1 VAHKAATWII
11 LLALVGT
18 ACGTMSPAPSA
29 SASASKSSAGPTP
42 AINPAN
48 FVAKVDNPWFPLVP
62 GTTLTYA
69 GTKDGKPA
77 IDVFVV
83 TSQTKTI
90 QGVKCVVISDTL
102 RLGGKLAEKT
112 TDWYAQD
119 RQGNVWYFGEAT
131 SEYDANGHVT
141 SHEGSW
147 QAGVHGAQPGIFMP
161 ANPRIGQSGRQEYYA
176 GHAEDRFVVL
186 LLSAAV
192 KVRYGS
198 FKSALLT
205 AEWTLL
211 EPDVLS
217 EKYYVK
223 GVGTVKEIDVA
234 GGNEGLALVSVKKP

>member
-1 VAHKAATWII
+1 MAHRAATWII
-11 LLALVGT
+11 LLALAGT
-18 ACGTMSPAPSA
+18 ACGTTSPKPSA
-29 SASASKSSAGPTP
+29 SNGSTGPTP

-48 FVAKVDNPWFPLVP
+48 FLAKVDNPWFPLVP

-77 IDVFVV
+77 IDVFLV

-131 SEYDANGHVT
+131 SEYDASGHVT

-147 QAGVHGAQPGIFMP
+147 QAGLHGAQPGIFMP

-198 FKSALLT
+198 FKNALLT
-205 AEWTLL
+205 AEWTRL

-234 GGNEGLALVSVKKP
+234 GGNEALALVSVKKP